1 MPWTPAEIAT
11 LMTAMSAALVLVLK
25 TLFGGAQQSRCTSV
39 CWGCCVREPLP
50 TTAESPEPVTD
61 TGK

>member
-1 MPWTPAEIAT
+1 MRWTPAEIAT
-11 LMTAMSAALVLVLK
+11 LMTAMSAAVVLVLK

-39 CWGCCVREPLP
+39 CWGCCTRDPLP
-50 TTAESPEPVTD
+50 VAANESEPVTD